1 MPVSRYYLTTAGSA
15 RPPAERSNTCP
26 CHQPVTHSFTS
37 WSAQRLMGML
47 LRHSRELKV
56 TPWCSHSSCGH
67 WEERAAEVGAPTQ
80 QYSRSALQAQWEAH
94 VMFQGPLGKGQLSG
108 VVCRPIK
115 PVRAAAAAAVP
126 AGWWQPSCGLRQ
138 QLPHSRA
145 RQLPQ
150 HSCACS
156 DHPATRLLVSRPSM
170 LCASKALL
178 DSAPGQPWQA
188 AKGRFTCL

>member
-1 MPVSRYYLTTAGSA
+1 MSAAGHSLLHQLVC
-15 RPPAERSNTCP
+15 PALDGHVVE
-26 CHQPVTHSFTS
+26 
-37 WSAQRLMGML
+37 AQQGVEGHAVVLPQL
-47 LRHSRELKV
+47 LR
-56 TPWCSHSSCGH
+56 T

-80 QYSRSALQAQWEAH
+80 QYSRSALQAKWEAH

-138 QLPHSRA
+138 HLPHSRA

-170 LCASKALL
+170 LCASKGPL

-188 AKGRFTCL
+188 AKSRLTCL